1 MQLPE
6 RKRELTPEEA
16 EELFSDVDETG
27 HTNRDLAR
35 FQRKRRA
42 EKGTS
47 VDIDPL
53 SEDDPSGSDVEK
65 VVNRAA
71 MVFVLVMLAAVL
83 LAQLSCSVIRRAY
96 TSTLAEEVN
105 VRTVAAAL
113 RMGVEWG
120 DGFTQFPDEFTVQ
133 EADESTGRVEVSV
146 VDSTSVDALQCFS
159 TSQIQATA
167 FSINALLNPN
177 IYEVRYHVSAHMDA
191 QGRFESPGILGFGA
205 PTGEVRSFMTFI
217 WTKKTTANGIQFSCT
232 ITGVD
237 EALTE
242 VLRDRVVSSQISLP
256 GISDDGG
263 SGSGGIFDW
272 DIIGGG
278 EDAEEEGS
286 DASFAASA

>member
-6 RKRELTPEEA
+6 RKRELTAEEA

-42 EKGTS
+42 EIGTS
-47 VDIDPL
+47 VDVDPL

-71 MVFVLVMLAAVL
+71 MLFVLVALAAVL

-105 VRTVAAAL
+105 VRTVASAL
-113 RMGVEWG
+113 RIGVEWG
-120 DGFTQFPDEFTVQ
+120 DGFTQFPEEFTVQ
-133 EADESTGRVEVSV
+133 EADESTGRIEVSV
-146 VDSTSVDALQCFS
+146 VDSTSSDALECLS
-159 TSQIQATA
+159 SSQIQATA

-191 QGRFESPGILGFGA
+191 QGRFERPGLFGFGA
-205 PTGEVRSFMTFI
+205 PTGEVRSFITFI

-237 EALTE
+237 ESLTE
-242 VLRDRVVSSQISLP
+242 VLRDRVVSPTITFP

-263 SGSGGIFDW
+263 SDSSGIFDW
-272 DIIGGG
+272 EIIGGG
-278 EDAEEEGS
+278 GPEEVEGS
-286 DASFAASA
+286 ESGSGST